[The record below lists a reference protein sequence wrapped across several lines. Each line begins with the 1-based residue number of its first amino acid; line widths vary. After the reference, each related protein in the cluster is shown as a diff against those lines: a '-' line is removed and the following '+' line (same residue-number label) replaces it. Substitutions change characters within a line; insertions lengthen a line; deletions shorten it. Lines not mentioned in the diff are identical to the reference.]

1 MACTRIREEDKS
13 PSFGSFMSCVS
24 YLTAS
29 AGASVTLKKRENS
42 REANHTPDPRAHA
55 SR

>member
-1 MACTRIREEDKS
+1 MARTRIREEDES
-13 PSFGSFMSCVS
+13 PSGSFVSCVS

-29 AGASVTLKKRENS
+29 AGASVTLKKREDS
-42 REANHTPDPRAHA
+42 REANPTPDPRAHT